1 MAYLTGLKK
10 QINKANQYMSEKISG
25 VEGTKLDDD
34 FYVMEKKSDLVVE
47 LVDDLQIKTKEYLQP
62 NPTVRAKMAAV
73 KGISKLSGQAK
84 ASTYPQPEGT
94 LGEAM
99 LTYGTKLQEYDRE
112 WVGIWNF
119 NVFKSTLHCF
129 HSRSIFGSSLVESG
143 EALKSM
149 ADLKYALDDNVKQ
162 NYLEPLHHLQSK
174 DLKEVAHHRKKLQ
187 GRKLDYDCKKR
198 QGVTD
203 RELKQAE
210 DKFAESLHLA
220 QMGE

>member
-1 MAYLTGLKK
+1 MISIIRSPAP
-10 QINKANQYMSEKISG
+10 ADVMSIQLFSHNSQHNTRPPSPLSLYIG
-25 VEGTKLDDD
+25 SLALAVSNT
-34 FYVMEKKSDLVVE
+34 E
-47 LVDDLQIKTKEYLQP
+47 L
-62 NPTVRAKMAAV
+62 
-73 KGISKLSGQAK
+73 S
-84 ASTYPQPEGT
+84 
-94 LGEAM
+94 
-99 LTYGTKLQEYDRE
+99 
-112 WVGIWNF
+112 
-119 NVFKSTLHCF
+119 
-129 HSRSIFGSSLVESG
+129 SRSIFGSSLVESG

-203 RELKQAE
+203 KELKQAE

-220 QMGE
+220 QMGMFNILEADIEQISQLMQFTEALIGQYYLILLSYWSILSNTSLLLVNII